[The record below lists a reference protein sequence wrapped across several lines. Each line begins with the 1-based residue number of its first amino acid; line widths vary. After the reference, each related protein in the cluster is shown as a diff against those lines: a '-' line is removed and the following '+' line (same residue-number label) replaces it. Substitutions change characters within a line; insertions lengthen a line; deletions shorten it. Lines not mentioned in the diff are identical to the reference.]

1 VLGKRGWVG
10 GLGEELEKCV
20 EANETYDLSFR
31 ISHSAA
37 AGGSRWCSCCATRK
51 WGLRKEFDAET
62 LCRITTL
69 LARRR
74 SRAPEISRLLK
85 GGVKRVSA
93 SVGRNPAGAVR
104 ARYLAAPKPLRR
116 PRDDKE
122 VIDSRVLGQHPIA
135 LGKRARVPLPR
146 RETEPTPPINPLPK
160 ETVHR
165 AYYSCPINVS
175 HIFNQAI
182 NYCHQSE
189 AIAVLVT
196 TSSSQPTHFGPS
208 HLMPHTMTGNHLK

>member
-1 VLGKRGWVG
+1 MLGKRGWVG

-20 EANETYDLSFR
+20 EADETYDLSFR

-37 AGGSRWCSCCATRK
+37 AGGSRWCLCCATRK

-74 SRAPEISRLLK
+74 SRGPEISRLPK

-93 SVGRNPAGAVR
+93 SVGRNPADVVR
-104 ARYLAAPKPLRR
+104 ARYLAARKPLRW

-122 VIDSRVLGQHPIA
+122 VIDSRVLGQHPMA
-135 LGKRARVPLPR
+135 LGERARVPLPAR
-146 RETEPTPPINPLPK
+146 QSQ
-160 ETVHR
+160 H
-165 AYYSCPINVS
+165 
-175 HIFNQAI
+175 
-182 NYCHQSE
+182 HQS
-189 AIAVLVT
+189 IPSQKKRCTVLTTPAPLMFRISSTKRLITT
-196 TSSSQPTHFGPS
+196 TSLRPSPSLSQHHLLNPPS
-208 HLMPHTMTGNHLK
+208 LVRVI